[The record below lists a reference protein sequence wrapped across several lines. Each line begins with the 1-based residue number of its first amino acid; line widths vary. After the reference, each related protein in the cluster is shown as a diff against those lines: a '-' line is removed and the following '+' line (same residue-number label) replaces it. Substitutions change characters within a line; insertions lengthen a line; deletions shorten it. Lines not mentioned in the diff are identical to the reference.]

1 MRRFTAPGSGEL
13 QLWWTDLDATP
24 PEGGDATL
32 SVDERAQAARFVHD
46 VHRRRY
52 IAAHAGL
59 RELLARHTGSSAA
72 ALQFDIGPFG
82 KPALRGETACAF
94 NMSHSD
100 ELAVYALAS
109 GGDVGVDIERLREM
123 PDADALASHHFTKAE
138 QAELASAPA
147 HERALVFLYG
157 WTRKEAC
164 LKAIGCGL
172 QVDPHTFEVGLRP
185 DRRDVLVH
193 APDGPVTVAV
203 ESFRDG
209 DRAVVSWARLA
220 PTLPEPRPFA

>member
-1 MRRFTAPGSGEL
+1 MRRFTAPASGEL
-13 QLWWTDLDATP
+13 QLWWTDLDAAP
-24 PEGGDATL
+24 PADGESTL
-32 SVDERAQAARFVHD
+32 SADESARAARFVHD

-52 IAAHAGL
+52 IAAHRVL
-59 RELLARHTGSSAA
+59 RELLARQTGRSAA
-72 ALQFDIGPFG
+72 ALQFDIGPYG
-82 KPALRGETACAF
+82 KPALRGEPACAF
-94 NMSHSD
+94 NMSHCD
-100 ELAVYALAS
+100 ELAVYALAPQ
-109 GGDVGVDIERLREM
+109 GDIGVDIERLREM
-123 PDADALASHHFTKAE
+123 PDANALASHHFTKAE
-138 QAELASAPA
+138 QAELVGASA

-193 APDGPVTVAV
+193 APDGPVTVTV

-209 DRAVVSWARLA
+209 DRAVVSWARVA
-220 PTLPEPRPFA
+220 PS